1 MISPEK
7 FVQVMWPALQQAAGL
22 ARRLEGS
29 AQNRPKLD
37 ETTEVKAALTSS
49 DTAAQ
54 EVILTALATH
64 FSGAALAA
72 EERTP
77 RVTQFSTHG
86 DSLIVIDPIDGT
98 LNSYLRC
105 EGPYAVMIGLINY
118 GVYDAALVALPREG
132 IFFEA
137 YRGGGARVAYA
148 GNPSR
153 PAHAAGD
160 GSIVLASYDLP
171 PSIASELRSRGYELR
186 YGSGGAIAVAP
197 LLPGV
202 IAGIR
207 VPVTSPQIS
216 IRGKIGAL
224 IAHEAGM
231 FLRREDG
238 EPFLLERDAPAHA
251 LLVAGDE
258 LTLGILESVF
268 ARYKS
273 TTAM

>member
-7 FVQVMWPALQQAAGL
+7 FVQVMWPALQQAASL
-22 ARRLEGS
+22 ARRLEGCV
-29 AQNRPKLD
+29 QNRPKLD
-37 ETTEVKAALTSS
+37 ETTDVKAALTSS

-54 EVILTALATH
+54 EVLLAALAAH
-64 FSGAALAA
+64 FPGTALAA

-105 EGPYAVMIGLINY
+105 EGPYAVMIGLVNY
-118 GVYDAALVALPREG
+118 GVYDAALIALPREG
-132 IFFEA
+132 IFLEA
-137 YRGGGARVAYA
+137 YRGGGARIAYA
-148 GNPSR
+148 GSAPR
-153 PAHAAGD
+153 PAHAAGS
-160 GSIVLASYDLP
+160 GSIILASYGLP
-171 PSIASELRSRGYELR
+171 ALIADELRSRGYELR

-202 IAGIR
+202 VAGIR
-207 VPVTSPQIS
+207 VPVTASQIS

-238 EPFLLERDAPAHA
+238 EPFLLELNALAQA

-258 LTLGILESVF
+258 PTLEMLESIF
-268 ARYKS
+268 TRYKS
-273 TTAM
+273 TTTL